1 MNVPLAWL
9 SDYIKLPK
17 SEQELTD
24 RLTLVGHML
33 DKRKEA
39 EGDVIIDL
47 ELRGNRAD
55 MFGMIGVARD
65 LSAIFDTPM
74 KLPSVAI
81 LPKTDPKSPL
91 LSADAAV
98 ATLVKRYIA
107 VKLEVTVKPSPE
119 WMATRLRAYGIEPIN
134 NVVDVTNYVM
144 VETSHPMH
152 AFDFDKVAGGKLHLR
167 MAKTGE
173 RFDTI
178 QQGTTLTLTKEDI
191 AIADSKGVQCLTCI
205 GGTHTKVTDTTTTI
219 LLETA
224 VYHAASCRRTARRH
238 KVMTE
243 SGNRHEKHQD
253 PEGLPFALARAIKLL
268 EEAADAKVVGNVSDY
283 YPQPTKP
290 VTIPFNPHT
299 ITRLVGVTLPTIEI
313 TRILTSLGCSVK
325 PAGKHLSVTVP
336 SFRTDIEQEADI
348 VEEVIRVWGYD
359 KIPVVT
365 LSGELPTATTPAHV
379 RFAETLRTTLQTL
392 QMNEVITS
400 TLIPQK
406 IVDLFQKH
414 GTFAPVITL
423 VNAPDPDC
431 ATLRPSL
438 LSNLVQYAK
447 RSLGFRQKRIA
458 FFEIGNTYFQ
468 PKKKT
473 YTEELFVGL
482 IMGGSTT
489 ASWETSSR
497 TLTLFDLKGVVEAL
511 GQELG
516 FVIIAAPDTTHPS
529 LGSIQAHLKVGDTTI
544 GTIGMVDPAITKEQG
559 VKEPLYY
566 AELSCAL
573 LMGSTASDPQ
583 PYQIAPQYP
592 PILEDVSLVLPKEAM
607 VGPMLSALKTLDPL
621 IAQITLADVYEDT
634 RTLHIVYQDPT
645 RNLTTNDV
653 TPVREKILACA
664 KNQFGAS
671 VKSA

>member
-33 DKRKEA
+33 DKRKET
-39 EGDVIIDL
+39 EGDVVIDL

-65 LSAIFDTPM
+65 LSAIFDTP
-74 KLPSVAI
+74 LAT

-91 LSADAAV
+91 LSADAEV
-98 ATLVKRYIA
+98 KTLVKRYIA
-107 VKLEVTVKPSPE
+107 VKLEVKVKQSPQ
-119 WMATRLRAYGIEPIN
+119 WLATRLRAYGIEPIN

-152 AFDFDKVAGGKLHLR
+152 AFDFDKLEGGKLHLR

-178 QQGTTLTLTKEDI
+178 QQGTTLTLSREDI
-191 AIADSKGVQCLTCI
+191 AIADTKGVQCLTCI

-224 VYHAASCRRTARRH
+224 VYNAASCRRTARRH

-253 PEGLPFALARAIKLL
+253 PEELSFVLARAIKLL
-268 EEAADAKVVGNVSDY
+268 EEVAEANVVSTVSDY
-283 YPQPTKP
+283 YAQPAKP
-290 VTIPFNPHT
+290 ATIAFDPHT
-299 ITRLVGVTLPTIEI
+299 ITRLVGVTLSTADI
-313 TRILTSLGCSVK
+313 TRILTSLGCNVK

-336 SFRTDIEQEADI
+336 SFRTDIEQVADI

-379 RFAETLRTTLQTL
+379 EFVTTLRTALQTL

-400 TLIPQK
+400 TLIPQAT
-406 IVDLFQKH
+406 VALFQKQK
-414 GTFAPVITL
+414 TFAPTITL

-438 LSNLVQYAK
+438 LPNLVEYAK

-458 FFEIGNTYFQ
+458 FYEIGNTYFQ

-473 YTEELFVGL
+473 YKETMAVGL
-482 IMGGSTT
+482 IMGGTLP
-489 ASWETSSR
+489 ASWQTEAR
-497 TLTLFDLKGVVEAL
+497 TLTLFDLKGVVEAVGLAL
-511 GQELG
+511 GYT
-516 FVIIAAPDTTHPS
+516 IIAVPDTAHPS
-529 LGSIQAHLKVGDTTI
+529 LGLAQASLKVGEHSI
-544 GTIGMVDPAITKEQG
+544 GTIGIIDPAITKERG
-559 VKEPLYY
+559 IKEPLYY
-566 AELSCAL
+566 AELSITA
-573 LMGSTASDPQ
+573 LMGAPRTDAQ

-592 PILEDVSLVLPKEAM
+592 PILEDISLVLPQKSE
-607 VGPMLSALKTLDPL
+607 VGPMLSTLKTLDPL
-621 IAQITLADVYEDT
+621 IANITLADVYEST

-645 RNLTTNDV
+645 RNLTSDDV
-653 TPVREKILACA
+653 APVRAKILSCA
-664 KNQFGAS
+664 HEQFGAT